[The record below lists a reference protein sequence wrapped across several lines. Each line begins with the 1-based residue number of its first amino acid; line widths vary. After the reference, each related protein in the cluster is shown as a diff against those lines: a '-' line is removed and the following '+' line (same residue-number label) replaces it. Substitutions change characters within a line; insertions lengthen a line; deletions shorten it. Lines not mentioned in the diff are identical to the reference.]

1 VPDIVFQP
9 FPMQGSRRAQAWR
22 HQPAFHRPRH
32 FHSEP
37 ELNLVTRGQAVMG
50 VGDTVVC
57 MSRGD
62 VLFLHP
68 GQDHVLL
75 SASEDLGLFV
85 VALRPELAAHA
96 CRPLASA
103 SSSGCRLSDA
113 ALLSL
118 EDQLH
123 GLSTV
128 ADRNPVEQSL
138 TALFEQVATQL
149 GIQHVLTR
157 RALQEVGANPEAA
170 SSELARQLGVH
181 PSALSRR
188 FHDDLSL
195 TFVEY
200 RARLRTMRFIHQV
213 DGGKSLTAAALEA
226 GFGSYAQCHRVISRA
241 LGCSPQRYFTGER
254 SRIDDALSTHEPAE
268 IRLH

>member
-1 VPDIVFQP
+1 
-9 FPMQGSRRAQAWR
+9 
-22 HQPAFHRPRH
+22 
-32 FHSEP
+32 
-37 ELNLVTRGQAVMG
+37 MG
-50 VGDTVVC
+50 VGDTVVH

-85 VALRPELAAHA
+85 VALRPELAARA
-96 CRPLASA
+96 CHSLASA
-103 SSSGCRLSDA
+103 SSYGCRLSDA
-113 ALLSL
+113 ALLSV
-118 EDQLH
+118 EDQLR
-123 GLSTV
+123 GLATV
-128 ADRNPVEQSL
+128 VNRDPVEQNL
-138 TALFEQVATQL
+138 VALFEQIAAQL
-149 GIQHVLTR
+149 RVQHVLTR

-170 SSELARQLGVH
+170 SAELARQLGVH

-226 GFGSYAQCHRVISRA
+226 GFGSYAQCHRVTSRA
-241 LGCSPQRYFTGER
+241 LGCSPQRYFASER
-254 SRIDDALSTHEPAE
+254 ARIDGALSTLEPAE